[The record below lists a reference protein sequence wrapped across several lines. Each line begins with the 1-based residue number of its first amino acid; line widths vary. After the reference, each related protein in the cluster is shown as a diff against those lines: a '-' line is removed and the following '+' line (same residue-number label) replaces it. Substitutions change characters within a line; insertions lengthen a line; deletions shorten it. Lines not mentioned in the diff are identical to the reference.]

1 MNSVL
6 TSLRSPHIG
15 RVKALHTSK
24 GRKTANEFLAEGPQA
39 VEAAAK
45 SKRFK
50 VTQIYVTE
58 AALLQFSKLITSDPI
73 VVSEKVMAAMSS
85 VENSQGI
92 LATCMKDALPDLNK
106 LTATANLLIYCHEI
120 NDPGNLGTIIRS
132 AHALGAQGLVLS
144 PGSVD
149 PFSPKVVR
157 ASAGSLWQL
166 PFVININF
174 EELVRSAQ
182 EVGMK
187 SIAMTGGGKKT
198 LNDYINLLPKKS
210 VFVFGNEAH
219 GLPKEIITKCDE
231 QVRIP
236 MKAGAESLNLATSAA
251 LVIYAASNAQ
261 TPIE

>member
-1 MNSVL
+1 MTSVL

-39 VEAAAK
+39 VEAATK

-50 VTQIYVTE
+50 ITQLYVTE
-58 AALLQFSKLITSDPI
+58 AALDQFSKLLATDPI

-85 VENSQGI
+85 VENAQGI
-92 LATCMKDALPDLNK
+92 LATCAKDALSDLNK
-106 LTATANLLIYCHEI
+106 LTATSNLLIYCHEI

-132 AHALGAQGLVLS
+132 AHALGAQGLILS

-149 PFSPKVVR
+149 PFAPKVVR
-157 ASAGSLWQL
+157 ASAGSLWHL
-166 PFVININF
+166 PFIVNVEF
-174 EELVRSAQ
+174 EELMKSAQ
-182 EVGMK
+182 EVEMK
-187 SIAMTGGGKKT
+187 SIAMTGSGKST
-198 LNDYINLLPKKS
+198 LKDFIKVLPKKS

-219 GLPKEIITKCDE
+219 GLPTEISKNCDH

-236 MKAGAESLNLATSAA
+236 MKAGVESLNLATSAA
-251 LVIYAASNAQ
+251 LAIYAASNAL

>member
-1 MNSVL
+1 
-6 TSLRSPHIG
+6 
-15 RVKALHTSK
+15 
-24 GRKTANEFLAEGPQA
+24 
-39 VEAAAK
+39 
-45 SKRFK
+45 
-50 VTQIYVTE
+50 
-58 AALLQFSKLITSDPI
+58 
-73 VVSEKVMAAMSS
+73 MAAMSS

-92 LATCMKDALPDLNK
+92 LAVCIKDALPDLNK
-106 LTATANLLIYCHEI
+106 LTATSNLLIYCHEI

-132 AHALGAQGLVLS
+132 SHALGAQGLILS

-166 PFVININF
+166 PFLINIEF
-174 EELVRSAQ
+174 QDLVRSAQ
-182 EVGMK
+182 EVDMK

-198 LNDYINLLPKKS
+198 LNNFIKSLPKKS

-236 MKAGAESLNLATSAA
+236 MKAGAESLNLATSTA
-251 LVIYAASNAQ
+251 LVIYAASNTL

>member
-1 MNSVL
+1 
-6 TSLRSPHIG
+6 
-15 RVKALHTSK
+15 
-24 GRKTANEFLAEGPQA
+24 
-39 VEAAAK
+39 
-45 SKRFK
+45 
-50 VTQIYVTE
+50 
-58 AALLQFSKLITSDPI
+58 
-73 VVSEKVMAAMSS
+73 MAAMSS

-92 LATCMKDALPDLNK
+92 LATCIKDSLPDINK
-106 LTATANLLIYCHEI
+106 LTATSNLLIYCHEI

-157 ASAGSLWQL
+157 ASAGSLWHL
-166 PFVININF
+166 PFVVNIGF

-182 EVGMK
+182 EVEMK
-187 SIAMTGGGKKT
+187 SIAMTGSAKKV
-198 LNDYINLLPKKS
+198 LNDFIKMLPKKS

-219 GLPKEIITKCDE
+219 GLPKEIIAKCDV

-251 LVIYAASNAQ
+251 LVIYAASYAQ

>member
-1 MNSVL
+1 MGKKKIEILVGAFVL
-6 TSLRSPHIG
+6 VLD
-15 RVKALHTSK
+15 
-24 GRKTANEFLAEGPQA
+24 Q
-39 VEAAAK
+39 
-45 SKRFK
+45 
-50 VTQIYVTE
+50 
-58 AALLQFSKLITSDPI
+58 LQ
-73 VVSEKVMAAMSS
+73 
-85 VENSQGI
+85 
-92 LATCMKDALPDLNK
+92 
-106 LTATANLLIYCHEI
+106 
-120 NDPGNLGTIIRS
+120 DPGNLGTRIRS
-132 AHALGAQGLVLS
+132 AHALGAQGLILS

-166 PFVININF
+166 PFVINIEF

-182 EVGMK
+182 EVDMK

-198 LNDYINLLPKKS
+198 LNEIIKLLPKKS

-251 LVIYAASNAQ
+251 LVIYAASNAL

>member
-39 VEAAAK
+39 VEAAIK
-45 SKRFK
+45 SKKFK
-50 VTQIYVTE
+50 VTQMYLTE
-58 AALLQFSKLITSDPI
+58 AALDQFSKLISSDPI

-92 LATCMKDALPDLNK
+92 LATCTKDALPELNK
-106 LTATANLLIYCHEI
+106 LTATSNLLIYCHEI

-132 AHALGAQGLVLS
+132 AHALGAQGLILS

-157 ASAGSLWQL
+157 ASAGSLWHL
-166 PFVININF
+166 PFIVNIEF
-174 EELVRSAQ
+174 HELLNSAK
-182 EVGMK
+182 EVEMK
-187 SIAMTGGGKKT
+187 SIAMAGSAKIA
-198 LNDYINLLPKKS
+198 LNDFIKDMPKKS
-210 VFVFGNEAH
+210 VFIFGNEAH
-219 GLPKEIITKCDE
+219 GLPTEISKKCDH

-251 LVIYAASNAQ
+251 LVIYAASNALS
-261 TPIE
+261 PIE